1 MYELT
6 GIDAE
11 TFIENLNRK
20 LTDSEIREVRE
31 WVLSDKT

>member
-11 TFIENLNRK
+11 IFIENLNRE

-31 WVLSDKT
+31 WAEIDD